1 MWGVTCIN
9 NRLGMSII
17 WAIGLRIV
25 ISRSDSINKINS
37 IYSQNNSSRYSPKI
51 SNNPLITTIIIIPHN
66 INNFGTCHTLF
77 YINRFEQYLYC
88 GYSDRVIFWYYCR
101 MVICYY
107 TITMGGYRMVRMW
120 GCSWWRSCLWGITTI

>member
-17 WAIGLRIV
+17 WVIGLRI
-25 ISRSDSINKINS
+25 IGRSDSINNINN
-37 IYSQNNSSRYSPKI
+37 IYSQNNSSTYSPKI
-51 SNNPLITTIIIIPHN
+51 NTTIIMPHN

-77 YINRFEQYLYC
+77 YINIFEQYPYSV
-88 GYSDRVIFWYYCR
+88 YSDRVIFWYYCQ

-120 GCSWWRSCLWGITTI
+120 GCSWWRSCLWGIITI